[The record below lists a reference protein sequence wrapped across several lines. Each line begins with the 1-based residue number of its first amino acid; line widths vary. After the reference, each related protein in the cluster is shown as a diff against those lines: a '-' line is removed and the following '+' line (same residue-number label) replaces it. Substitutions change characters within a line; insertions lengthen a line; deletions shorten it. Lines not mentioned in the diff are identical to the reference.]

1 MFLKNQQPKCK
12 KQSFQLPQVL
22 GIDPAAGL

>member
-12 KQSFQLPQVL
+12 KQPYQLPQVL
-22 GIDPAAGL
+22 SIDPAAGL